1 MNKIILIGFMSSG
14 KTSVAKILSIKKNII
29 HIDTD
34 LEIERRFSLKIAE
47 IFDKYGESFFRE
59 QESIILKKIEN
70 SNSKMII
77 STGGGTP
84 IHSSNMQ
91 KLNKIGKT
99 IYLESSFD
107 FLYKNLK
114 RDKESRPLC
123 KMYNKKELNKIYK
136 ERIKVYSNAYLKI
149 NCKKKSLIDI
159 SEEISNFISF

>member
-29 HIDTD
+29 HMDTD
-34 LEIERRFSLKIAE
+34 LAIENKLNLKIDE

-59 QESIILKKIEN
+59 QESIVLKKIDN
-70 SNSKMII
+70 SNLKMII

-99 IYLESSFD
+99 IYLENSFE
-107 FLYKNLK
+107 FLYKVLK
-114 RDKESRPLC
+114 RDKDSRPLF
-123 KMYNKKELNKIYK
+123 KIYNKNELGKIYN
-136 ERIKVYSNAYLKI
+136 ERIKMYSNAHFKI
-149 NCKKKSLIDI
+149 NCRKKSLSDI

>member
-70 SNSKMII
+70 SNSNMII

-91 KLNKIGKT
+91 RLNKIGKT

-123 KMYNKKELNKIYK
+123 KMYNKKELNKIYN
-136 ERIKVYSNAYLKI
+136 ERIKIYSNAHLKI
-149 NCKKKSLIDI
+149 DCRKKSLSNI

>member
-14 KTSVAKILSIKKNII
+14 KTSVARILSIKKNII

-34 LEIERRFSLKIAE
+34 LEIERRFSLKIGE

-123 KMYNKKELNKIYK
+123 KMYNKKELNKIYN
-136 ERIKVYSNAYLKI
+136 ERTKIYSNAHLKI
-149 NCKKKSLIDI
+149 NCRKKSLSDI

>member
-34 LEIERRFSLKIAE
+34 LEIERRFSLKIDE

-70 SNSKMII
+70 SNSNMII

-123 KMYNKKELNKIYK
+123 KMYNKKELNKIYN
-136 ERIKVYSNAYLKI
+136 ERIKIYSNAHLKI
-149 NCKKKSLIDI
+149 DCRKKSLSNI